1 MAATHNLVRIDEVT
15 KITPFP
21 NSTTSFHLPL
31 TYFDTFWILT
41 PPVERLFFYEVA
53 HLTSEIF
60 NLTIL
65 PKLKHSLSLTLFHY
79 LPLAGHL
86 TWPSEAEKPAIYYSP
101 NDGVSVTVAVSN
113 ADFNVLASDGIREA
127 AEFRPLT
134 PQLFISEDKAE
145 AVAIQITLF
154 PNEGFSIGISFH
166 HVVADGKSSTTFMK
180 AWAYLCK
187 LKATEKNPCLL
198 SPDLTPSFDR
208 TVIKDTKGLD
218 MVYLKSMLAAIG
230 SDSSR
235 SLKHDFSAGLVNQ
248 NNLVRATFKLTRED
262 INKLRYKVLSING
275 NQYEVGQSKQLHL
288 STFVLSLSYAY
299 VCMVKANGEEAST
312 NVVFGFP
319 ANCRTRLDPPVPVN
333 YFGNCVESLAMAAK
347 ASDFMTENG
356 IAFVAEKLSDLIKG
370 LEGDDIKGS
379 KRKIV
384 KLIRTYTQ
392 QPALVLSVARSTHFG
407 LYESD
412 FGWGRPK
419 KVEIVSVDKTGA
431 IAMSDCRDR
440 DGGGVVQ
447 VGAVLDKLKMELFA
461 SLFVDGL
468 K

>member
-41 PPVERLFFYEVA
+41 PPVERLFFYEVG

-86 TWPSEAEKPAIYYSP
+86 TWPSDAEKPAIYYSP

-113 ADFNVLASDGIREA
+113 ADFNILASDGIREA

-134 PQLFISEDKAE
+134 PRLFISDDKAE

-319 ANCRTRLDPPVPVN
+319 ANCRTVWILRFRLIISV
-333 YFGNCVESLAMAAK
+333 
-347 ASDFMTENG
+347 
-356 IAFVAEKLSDLIKG
+356 
-370 LEGDDIKGS
+370 
-379 KRKIV
+379 IV
-384 KLIRTYTQ
+384 LNHLPWLR
-392 QPALVLSVARSTHFG
+392 R
-407 LYESD
+407 
-412 FGWGRPK
+412 
-419 KVEIVSVDKTGA
+419 
-431 IAMSDCRDR
+431 
-440 DGGGVVQ
+440 Q
-447 VGAVLDKLKMELFA
+447 VI
-461 SLFVDGL
+461 S
-468 K
+468 